1 VSNERENKNQIFR
14 QGLAPEAQSSIQSGI
29 QTMSAAERMK
39 KEFGIVVV
47 PAELVKLPSEGK
59 IYSIDSG
66 LHNRQEIEIKAM
78 TTREEDILTSR
89 AYAKKGSTI
98 TELIRSCVVD
108 KSVDVEQLISGD
120 RNALMVAIR
129 ITGYGAKL
137 SPELKC
143 PKCGETNH
151 PDFDLSKVSIKSIG
165 AEPVSP
171 GVNEFECDLP
181 VSEAKAT
188 FKLLTAKDEEDL
200 VNQHE
205 RKKKMFNSP
214 VDTLMS
220 DQLKMSLLS
229 VNGKRDRAAL
239 AFFVDNM
246 SGLDSQTLRE
256 KMLDIKP
263 DVDMKQ
269 LFECEFCDLVEE
281 VEIPI
286 DREFFWPRSRK
297 K

>member
-1 VSNERENKNQIFR
+1 MSKERENKNQVFR
-14 QGLAPEAQSSIQSGI
+14 QGLAPDVQVQTGI
-29 QTMSAAERMK
+29 QTMTAAERMR
-39 KEFGIVVV
+39 KEFGIVIV
-47 PAELVKLPSEGK
+47 PAELVKLPSAGK
-59 IYSIDSG
+59 IYSIESG
-66 LHNRQEIEIKAM
+66 LNNREEIEIKAM

-143 PKCGETNH
+143 PKCNETNH
-151 PDFDLSKVSIKSIG
+151 PEFDLSQVSIKPIG

-181 VSEAKAT
+181 VSKAKAT

-220 DQLKMSLLS
+220 DQLKMALLS
-229 VNGKRDRAAL
+229 VNGKRDRGAL

-246 SGLDSQTLRE
+246 PGQDSQALRE
-256 KMLDIKP
+256 RMLEIKP

-281 VEIPI
+281 VDIPI

-297 K
+297 L

>member
-1 VSNERENKNQIFR
+1 MSKDRENKNQVFR
-14 QGLAPEAQSSIQSGI
+14 QGMAPDVAGQTGI
-29 QTMSAAERMK
+29 TTMTAAERMQ
-39 KEFGIVVV
+39 KEFGIKIV
-47 PAELVKLPSEGK
+47 PAEIVKLPSGGK
-59 IYSIDSG
+59 IYSAESG
-66 LHNRQEIEIKAM
+66 LAGREDVEIKAM

-89 AYAKKGSTI
+89 AFAKKGTTI
-98 TELIRSCVVD
+98 TELIKSCIVD
-108 KSVDVEQLISGD
+108 KSVDVEQLVAGD

-129 ITGYGAKL
+129 ITGYGPKL
-137 SPELKC
+137 KPEMKC

-151 PDFDLSKVSIKSIG
+151 PEFDLSQVSIKSIG
-165 AEPVSP
+165 ADPVAP
-171 GVNEFECDLP
+171 GVNEFACELP
-181 VSEAKAT
+181 VTKAKAT

-205 RKKKMFNSP
+205 RKKKMLNSP
-214 VDTLMS
+214 IDTLMS

-246 SGLDSQTLRE
+246 PGLDSKALRE
-256 KMLDIKP
+256 KMIDIKP

-269 LFECEFCDLVEE
+269 VFECEFCDLIEE

-286 DREFFWPRSRK
+286 DREFFWPRSGR
-297 K
+297 